1 VTSHRL
7 SLAVAVLGC
16 LLLGGTKILAM
27 PAPASADRPL
37 MVDGPGLV
45 RLAQAQP
52 SPAPTPDA
60 QAPAAAPSDQQ
71 IPADE
76 PIGNVASLTGVAT
89 VTRNNAATPLQLKD
103 DIYLND
109 VVETQA
115 SSSLG
120 ITFNDATTFRLSA
133 NAQITIDNYV
143 YEENGSNNAGAFD
156 IAKGTIAF
164 VAASVAKTGN
174 MQITTPTATLGIR
187 GTTGVV
193 EVPEGATTANNVN
206 IKLYPDAD
214 GRVGRIELN
223 DRQGARL
230 GVLTQGASGFAVRPG
245 AAGGRFAAV
254 PLTITPQQ
262 QQRDQGFV
270 RQVHATQTAGRQI
283 VTEQRAFRRANPGL
297 NNRNNP
303 ARQPG
308 PPQQPNQNRPPQPGQ
323 PGQNRPGQPPQPGAP
338 NNRQG
343 QQPPQPGRPRAGQN
357 GTPANPAQPGTPP
370 RPGQNATPTTPAQPG
385 TPPRPGQNATPT
397 TPAQPGTPPL
407 PGQNAL
413 PTTPAQPGT
422 PPRPGQNANPATPAQ
437 PGAPPRPGQNALPAT
452 PTPPGT
458 PPRPGQNALPANP
471 AQPGT
476 PPRPGQNVVP
486 AQPGAP
492 PRTTPAAP
500 PLPNGQPL
508 LRQPGQQ
515 FAPGAPRPGL
525 LNRPGVPRPR
535 QGPPPKDKKKKP

>member
-16 LLLGGTKILAM
+16 LLLGSTTVSAM
-27 PAPASADRPL
+27 PAPANADRAPL
-37 MVDGPGLV
+37 TVDGPGLI

-52 SPAPTPDA
+52 SPAATPDA

-133 NAQITIDNYV
+133 NARITIDNYV
-143 YEENGSNNAGAFD
+143 YDENGRNNAGVFD
-156 IAKGTIAF
+156 IAKGTVAF

-187 GTTGVV
+187 GTTGLV

-230 GVLTQGASGFAVRPG
+230 GVLTQGASGFSIRPG
-245 AAGGRFAAV
+245 MGGGRLAAV
-254 PLTITPQQ
+254 PLTISPQQ

-308 PPQQPNQNRPPQPGQ
+308 QPQQPNQNRPGQPGQ
-323 PGQNRPGQPPQPGAP
+323 PGQNRPGQPPQPGTP
-338 NNRQG
+338 NNRGG
-343 QQPPQPGRPRAGQN
+343 QQPPRPGTPGQPTTPPRSGQN
-357 GTPANPAQPGTPP
+357 TTPANPAQPGTPP
-370 RPGQNATPTTPAQPG
+370 RPGQNATPANPAQPGTPPRPRQNALPATPVQPG
-385 TPPRPGQNATPT
+385 TPPRPGQNARPT
-397 TPAQPGTPPL
+397 I
-407 PGQNAL
+407 
-413 PTTPAQPGT
+413 
-422 PPRPGQNANPATPAQ
+422 
-437 PGAPPRPGQNALPAT
+437 
-452 PTPPGT
+452 PTPS
-458 PPRPGQNALPANP
+458 
-471 AQPGT
+471 GT
-476 PPRPGQNVVP
+476 PPRPGQNVTP
-486 AQPGAP
+486 AQPGTP
-492 PRTTPAAP
+492 PSPNGQPRTTPAAP

-508 LRQPGQQ
+508 LRQGGQQ
-515 FAPGAPRPGL
+515 FAPGVQRPGFQ
-525 LNRPGVPRPR
+525 NRPGAPRPR
-535 QGPPPKDKKKKP
+535 QGPPPKDKKKH